1 MQIFVNFFTINKKV
15 CIFVL
20 LQRSNGLKHKIMK
33 GQLTFLQFKAR
44 REFFKKQYEAKNEWA
59 KELESN
65 PDQMTRLAYK
75 MYLKG
80 RVPSYAK

>member
-1 MQIFVNFFTINKKV
+1 M
-15 CIFVL
+15 
-20 LQRSNGLKHKIMK
+20 R
-33 GQLTFLQFKAR
+33 GQLTFSQFKAR
-44 REFFKKQYEAKNEWA
+44 RELHKKQYEAKNQWA